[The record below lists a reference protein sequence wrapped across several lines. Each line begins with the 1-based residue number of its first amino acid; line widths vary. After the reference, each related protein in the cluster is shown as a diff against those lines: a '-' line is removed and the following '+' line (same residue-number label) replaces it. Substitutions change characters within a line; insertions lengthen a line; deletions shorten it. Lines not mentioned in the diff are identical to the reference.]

1 MELLYREYYK
11 CQEVE
16 LNKSN
21 LPYAK
26 LMHHNPDKW
35 KMKFKG
41 IFEREKII
49 SFDSGRTST
58 VDLKRFKQTTFS
70 EETFEQITVLKPL
83 GEEILC
89 QPKFWLLLISLSSV
103 K

>member
-1 MELLYREYYK
+1 MNTTHFNDSSPVKKQGTPTALDFKNAMRTRIHQDVEVLYREFCK

-21 LPYAK
+21 LPYSK

-41 IFEREKII
+41 LFEREKII

-58 VDLKRFKQTTFS
+58 VDLKRFKQTTF
-70 EETFEQITVLKPL
+70 
-83 GEEILC
+83 
-89 QPKFWLLLISLSSV
+89 
-103 K
+103 